1 MSETEDHR
9 EVALHDGGA
18 IPIIGFGTWQ
28 LRGREA
34 YEAVRYALEVG
45 YRHIDTAA
53 AYGNESEVGRAVRE
67 SGLPREEIFIT
78 TKLPPENSGRERE
91 TMRES
96 LRHLGVDQVDLWLI
110 HWPPGGNSGVETWRE
125 FIKLNGEGRAAHI
138 GVSNYSPAQVDEL
151 IEATGTAPSVNQIK
165 WSPFTHEPKRLAH
178 SVERGVVLEG
188 YSPLKASRLGDPV
201 LAEIAEA
208 HEVSP
213 AQVILRWH
221 VEHEVVVIPRSS
233 KRERISSNGDIFGFH
248 LSPDEVARVDA
259 LTD

>member
-1 MSETEDHR
+1 MSETGNHR

-18 IPIIGFGTWQ
+18 IPIVGFGTWQ

-34 YEAVRYALEVG
+34 YEAVRYAFEVG

-67 SGLPREEIFIT
+67 SGLSREEIFIT
-78 TKLPPENSGRERE
+78 TKLPPENAGRERE

-110 HWPPGGNSGVETWRE
+110 HWPPGGNAGVDTWRE
-125 FIKLNGEGRAAHI
+125 FVKLRAEGHARHI
-138 GVSNYSPAQVDEL
+138 GVSNYSPAQIDEL
-151 IEATGTAPSVNQIK
+151 IEATGTAPSVNQIR
-165 WSPFTHEPKRLAH
+165 WSPFAHEPERLAH
-178 SVERGVVLEG
+178 SRERNVVLEG

-201 LAEIAEA
+201 LAEIADA
-208 HEVSP
+208 HGVTP

-233 KRERISSNGDIFGFH
+233 KRERISSNFDIFGFE
-248 LSPDEVARVDA
+248 LSPDEVARIDA